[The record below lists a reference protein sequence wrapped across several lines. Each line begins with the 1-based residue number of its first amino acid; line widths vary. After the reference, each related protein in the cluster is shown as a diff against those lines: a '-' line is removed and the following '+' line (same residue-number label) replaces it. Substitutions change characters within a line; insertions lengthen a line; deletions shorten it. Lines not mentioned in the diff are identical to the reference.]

1 MPENIY
7 LKENENVFFT
17 PLQYLII
24 IGTISTFIVVNTHYF
39 ENTIL
44 AMGGKPIFGNKY
56 TPQQLAFIQQVT
68 IIQSKYY
75 TIMILLQLPF
85 FALAARWIYFKKKYN
100 YAELLTLQTL
110 VSAQTAIIGLV
121 IILVVVFTKTNPFIV
136 SGIMFLYMLTFH
148 LITYMQF
155 FREISFKGFL
165 KAFFSYL
172 LGILLFMIFAMIIGM
187 IVGMFF
193 MNKIK

>member
-1 MPENIY
+1 
-7 LKENENVFFT
+7 
-17 PLQYLII
+17 
-24 IGTISTFIVVNTHYF
+24 
-39 ENTIL
+39 
-44 AMGGKPIFGNKY
+44 
-56 TPQQLAFIQQVT
+56 
-68 IIQSKYY
+68 
-75 TIMILLQLPF
+75 
-85 FALAARWIYFKKKYN
+85 
-100 YAELLTLQTL
+100 LLTLQTL

-187 IVGMFF
+187 IVVAMIIGMIVGMFF